1 MLQSVVCPEYWNE
14 LMTVA
19 LSAAD
24 LRIENDAAKSYKLGP
39 SKRCGVV
46 YKHQS

>member
-14 LMTVA
+14 LLTVA

-24 LRIENDAAKSYKLGP
+24 LRIENDAAVTYKLGP
-39 SKRCGVV
+39 SKGMG
-46 YKHQS
+46 